1 MIQLKTNHAKVLI
14 STLLVTALIGCGGG
28 ESGGDDSG
36 QNSGEPQVEQ
46 RATLSA
52 IASKGGAI
60 SPEQVT
66 VEKGESV
73 TFTVTA
79 DEGFELSR
87 IAGCDGQL
95 TGNLYHVTAAKESCR
110 VEAQFHLKR
119 YTVSSTVTGN
129 GEVMP
134 PELNLA
140 HGEQSTVS
148 LNPHEG
154 FSLHSATGCG
164 GTLAGN
170 SYTIA
175 AMSENCVINAV
186 FTPTVYTVTA
196 SASNGGTISPSTQ
209 TVNYAGSAT
218 FTLTPETGY
227 QIDAVTGC
235 NGSLNGNTYT
245 TGAISAACSVSA
257 SFKPLTFAVTASSNA
272 GGAISP
278 STQTV
283 NDGQSATFT
292 LTPEAGY
299 QIDAVTGCNGSLNGN
314 TYTTGVI
321 TAACSVSASFKLFTP
336 PILEQPSYHIETDGS
351 ASITLNWRNI
361 EVGSTVNLY
370 LAEESFND
378 LNDIANYASLK
389 GATRIQ
395 TTGVFEHRF
404 TGLAADTEYF
414 MVATTQGTHKESPLS
429 NQVQL
434 VTRKVAQPTGK
445 LNDTGIDWCADGS
458 QNNLDC
464 PVQGYEGQDGDH
476 GRDALARKGQLQKIG
491 GGAAGF
497 DFTKLDNSG
506 NPLPESASE
515 WGCVRDN
522 HTGLIWEVKQ
532 PVGSGGLRDAGHT
545 YTWYN
550 PDNSTNGGSAGTQN
564 GGTCQGSACD
574 TYAFV
579 NAVNSQGLCGA
590 RDWRLPSVNELLTI
604 VHNGRSVPAIEQSYF
619 PHTTQYGGN
628 WSSTPL
634 ASDSGCA
641 WDVYFSYGGVGY
653 YGKSYLHQARLV
665 RGGQY

>member
-1 MIQLKTNHAKVLI
+1 MLSNNLVKSLLFASLLTP
-14 STLLVTALIGCGGG
+14 TLYGCGGG

-36 QNSGEPQVEQ
+36 QNSGEPLVEQ

-52 IASKGGAI
+52 IASTGGAI

-110 VEAQFHLKR
+110 VEAQFNLKR

-196 SASNGGTISPSTQ
+196 SASNGGAISPSTQTANYAGSATFTLTPEAGYQIDAVTGCNGSLNGNTYTTGVITAACSVNASFKPLTFAVTASSNAGGAISPSTQ

-245 TGAISAACSVSA
+245 TG
-257 SFKPLTFAVTASSNA
+257 
-272 GGAISP
+272 
-278 STQTV
+278 
-283 NDGQSATFT
+283 
-292 LTPEAGY
+292 
-299 QIDAVTGCNGSLNGN
+299 
-314 TYTTGVI
+314 VI
-321 TAACSVSASFKLFTP
+321 TAACSVNASFKQITYTVTANASVGGAITP
-336 PILEQPSYHIETDGS
+336 ASLTVAPGAS
-351 ASITLNWRNI
+351 ATFNLAAQEGYTLAQVSGCGGTLNNNQF
-361 EVGSTVNLY
+361 TVAAVTENCSVQADFSPNSY
-370 LAEESFND
+370 VITATASD
-378 LNDIANYASLK
+378 GGTISPASLNVTH
-389 GATRIQ
+389 GSQAAFTVTANTGYVLDAVTGCEGQQQGDQYLIQATRACQ
-395 TTGVFEHRF
+395 LTARF
-404 TGLAADTEYF
+404 TATENVAKVQVETQALSAELQAQPLFLVNSEYAKPLDEQTNNSMAVEATENQLLSLTDETGEPLLMGLKLANQSNAEVTL
-414 MVATTQGTHKESPLS
+414 ESSAVVFVLRS
-429 NQVQL
+429 NQFYGANFSDRAELNRRIEAHDKFPLLVSELGEQL
-434 VTRKVAQPTGK
+434 K
-445 LNDTGIDWCADGS
+445 N
-458 QNNLDC
+458 
-464 PVQGYEGQDGDH
+464 
-476 GRDALARKGQLQKIG
+476 
-491 GGAAGF
+491 
-497 DFTKLDNSG
+497 G
-506 NPLPESASE
+506 NPCPMDRSCSAVAAIIAERIASSLS
-515 WGCVRDN
+515 VDD
-522 HTGLIWEVKQ
+522 LLV
-532 PVGSGGLRDAGHT
+532 AG
-545 YTWYN
+545 
-550 PDNSTNGGSAGTQN
+550 
-564 GGTCQGSACD
+564 
-574 TYAFV
+574 
-579 NAVNSQGLCGA
+579 
-590 RDWRLPSVNELLTI
+590 E
-604 VHNGRSVPAIEQSYF
+604 
-619 PHTTQYGGN
+619 
-628 WSSTPL
+628 
-634 ASDSGCA
+634 
-641 WDVYFSYGGVGY
+641 
-653 YGKSYLHQARLV
+653 
-665 RGGQY
+665 

>member
-1 MIQLKTNHAKVLI
+1 MKTNHAKVLI